1 MTDTALS
8 EEKYKILVIDDEPD
22 VLQTIADSIRSDSYL
37 IETQSDPRVALSRL
51 QTERYDLVLTDLMM
65 PDVSGMDI
73 AKFVCH
79 DLEGDCE
86 VVVITAHATLQTAI
100 ESLQMGVYDYIQK
113 PFDADELRVVVRHVT
128 EKLTLQR
135 QNQRLTAKNNRL
147 LNHLST
153 LQDISKILYQLSDE
167 DAAGEMVLD
176 TMIEYF
182 NLSRVALLKMD
193 SKSGRFRFS
202 LQKGFTGE
210 WSGFSFAPE
219 QALNGQIPGKSGALH
234 VDIRH
239 GSLTVGDDH
248 VYNVDNGRLTLVPVV
263 FQERI
268 QAWLACFIEKE
279 HPHLPEDIDTL
290 LTILANHIAPIV
302 NGVGETLRG
311 GYNDQLL
318 FEHIQSHVKEAAHL
332 LRPVGF
338 SLFRFDVIYE
348 GDKPFLIRDA
358 LESIQIKIRALVEE
372 PVEVVWRS
380 VDTVLFILPEKDYFL
395 SESFSRDLIEEIEHY
410 IKNVNAPFH
419 VITSYACLGYPEC
432 GDDAAALL
440 WRLWVKMLQDGL
452 NAHRDFLEKGLYEK
466 S

>member
-1 MTDTALS
+1 MTDTPLS
-8 EEKYKILVIDDEPD
+8 EEKYKILIVDDEPD
-22 VLQTIADSIRSDSYL
+22 VLQTIADSIRSENYL
-37 IETQSDPRVALSRL
+37 IETESDSRVAYKRI
-51 QTERYDLVLTDLMM
+51 QKEPYDLVLTDLMM
-65 PDVSGMDI
+65 PNVSGMDI
-73 AKFVCH
+73 AKYVCH
-79 DLEGDCE
+79 DQESDCE

-100 ESLQMGVYDYIQK
+100 ESLQLGVYDYIQK
-113 PFDADELRVVVRHVT
+113 PFDADELRLVVRHVT

-135 QNQRLTAKNNRL
+135 RNHQLTIKNSRL
-147 LNHLST
+147 LDHLST
-153 LQDISKILYQLSDE
+153 LLDISKILYQLNDE
-167 DAAGEMVLD
+167 EAAGEMVLD

-182 NLSRVALLKMD
+182 NLPRVALLKLD
-193 SKSGRFRFS
+193 TKSGRFRFS

-210 WSGFSFAPE
+210 WSGFAFSPDE
-219 QALNGQIPGKSGALH
+219 PLNGQTPGKSGPLH
-234 VDIRH
+234 IDIRH
-239 GSLTVGDDH
+239 GTLTVADH
-248 VYNVDNGRLTLVPVV
+248 AYKVENGRLTLVPVV
-263 FQERI
+263 FQEKI
-268 QAWLACFIEKE
+268 QAWLACFTEKE
-279 HPHLPEDIDTL
+279 QPNLPEDIDTL
-290 LTILANHIAPIV
+290 LSILANHIAPVV
-302 NGVGETLRG
+302 NGVGESLAG

-380 VDTVLFILPEKDYFL
+380 VDTVLFILPERDYFL
-395 SESFSRDLIEEIEHY
+395 SESFSRDLIAEIDHY
-410 IKNVNAPFH
+410 IENVNAPFH